1 MAGSATGSNDRY
13 SHSWQVN
20 PELIRAT
27 QLGMEPPDMSGWQY
41 MEEIGELQEFGAE
54 AEGAS

>member
-1 MAGSATGSNDRY
+1 MVQAINHATEHRAQISA
-13 SHSWQVN
+13 
-20 PELIRAT
+20 IIT

-41 MEEIGELQEFGAE
+41 MEEIGELQEFGAG